1 MFVSYCYYIIFLLEL
16 EIIFFTILIF
26 LEDFQNLGN

>member
-16 EIIFFTILIF
+16 EIIFLTILIF
-26 LEDFQNLGN
+26 LKDFQNLGN